1 MNAFPALAMLR
12 AERPPPPVIISLH
25 GIRTAGAWQKQ
36 LATPI
41 AAAGA
46 IPVALDYGYFS
57 ALQLLTRSAREARV
71 RWLRDEVERV
81 RSRFPDRPLSMVAH
95 SFGSYLTA
103 ALLEAH
109 PAVCFA
115 TVLLA
120 GSIVRSDYPWPA
132 LLASYRVGFVANYVG
147 GRDLWPRIAH
157 WCVPGAG
164 DSGRNGFTGS
174 HPALYQ
180 QYSARHRHSDH
191 FNAGDVNAFWLPMLI
206 QPRRPMLDVLLS
218 LRNDVQQR
226 LAALARWRD
235 SAVRARLLVVHPTL
249 PGCYWTAPGLTVAD
263 AAVSWSPQE
272 LHTLLPLVVAQRSPA
287 LLPPA
292 LPAITGGPPVVWL
305 RSGMP
310 HAGHPYLLA
319 ALAAPLPVR
328 CGEPAQRSVLS
339 MEVLHGGTS
348 VRADEALHAAVQPM
362 VDVMAEAAR
371 TLAALL

>member
-1 MNAFPALAMLR
+1 MNAFQAPAMQP
-12 AERPPPPVIISLH
+12 AERPLPPVIISLH

-109 PAVCFA
+109 PAVSFA

-132 LLASYRVGFVANYVG
+132 LLASYRVGFVANSVG
-147 GRDLWPRIAH
+147 CRDPWPRIAH

-164 DSGRNGFTGS
+164 DSGSSGFHGS

-180 QYSARHRHSDH
+180 QYSARQRHDDH
-191 FNAGDVNAFWLPMLI
+191 FNAGDVGACWLPMLM
-206 QPRRPMLDVLLS
+206 QPQRLLLDVLLS
-218 LRNDVQQR
+218 LRCDVRQR
-226 LAALARWRD
+226 LAGLASWCD
-235 SAVRARLLVVHPTL
+235 SAVRARLLVAHPARAD
-249 PGCYWTAPGLTVAD
+249 CYWTAPGLAIAD
-263 AAVSWSPQE
+263 AAAPWSTQE
-272 LHTLLPLVVAQRSPA
+272 LHTLLPLAVARHGLA

-292 LPAITGGPPVVWL
+292 LRAIAASEPIVWL
-305 RSGMP
+305 RGGAP
-310 HAGHPYLLA
+310 HAGHPQLLA
-319 ALAAPLPVR
+319 ALAAPLP
-328 CGEPAQRSVLS
+328 ARSDQSLSRGVLS
-339 MEVLHGGTS
+339 VEILHASTA
-348 VRADEALHAAVQPM
+348 RADGTLHAAAQEVSDA
-362 VDVMAEAAR
+362 VVHASR
-371 TLAALL
+371 LLGVLL

>member
-1 MNAFPALAMLR
+1 MNAFQTPAMPH
-12 AERPPPPVIISLH
+12 AERPLPPVIISLH

-109 PAVCFA
+109 PAVSFA

-120 GSIVRSDYPWPA
+120 GSIVRNDYPWPA
-132 LLASYRVGFVANYVG
+132 LLASYRVGFVANSVG
-147 GRDLWPRIAH
+147 CRDPWPQVAA

-164 DSGRNGFTGS
+164 DSGRTGFDSS

-180 QYSARHRHSDH
+180 QYAMQHRHGDH
-191 FNAGDVNAFWLPMLI
+191 FNAVDVTACWLPMLM
-206 QPRRPMLDVLLS
+206 QPQRLMLDVLLS
-218 LRNDVQQR
+218 VRSEVQHR
-226 LAALARWRD
+226 LASLACWRD
-235 SAVRARLLVVHPTL
+235 CAVRARVLVIHPTRAD
-249 PGCYWTAPGLTVAD
+249 CCWTAPGLAIAD
-263 AAVSWSPQE
+263 AAMPWSTQE
-272 LHTLLPLVVAQRSPA
+272 LHTLVPLSVARSGLA

-292 LPAITGGPPVVWL
+292 LNAIAGCRPVVWL
-305 RSGMP
+305 RSGAP
-310 HAGHPYLLA
+310 HCGHPRLLA
-319 ALAAPLPVR
+319 SVAAPLPAR
-328 CGEPAQRSVLS
+328 CGQPASGGVLS
-339 MEVLHGGTS
+339 VEILHAN
-348 VRADEALHAAVQPM
+348 RACADATLHAAVQSLN
-362 VDVMAEAAR
+362 DVVVHASRLLA
-371 TLAALL
+371 TLL